1 MLKRLN
7 PERFPVDQMIASD
20 RVALLERRGPSV
32 MSEGRDGANT
42 HQREP

>member
-20 RVALLERRGPSV
+20 GRALWARRGPSV
-32 MSEGRDGANT
+32 MSEGRDGAPT